1 MNPRD
6 RLSLDPARPLW
17 PLLVIP
23 AAVLGV
29 PWLIE
34 VIGGWL

>member
-1 MNPRD
+1 MLN
-6 RLSLDPARPLW
+6 LDPNEPLW
-17 PLLVIP
+17 PLPLFGILG
-23 AAVLGV
+23 LGV